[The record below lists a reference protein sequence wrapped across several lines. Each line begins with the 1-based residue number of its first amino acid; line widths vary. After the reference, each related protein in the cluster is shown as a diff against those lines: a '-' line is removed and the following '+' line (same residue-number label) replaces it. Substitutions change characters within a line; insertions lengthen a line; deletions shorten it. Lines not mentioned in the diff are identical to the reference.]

1 LFTSAI
7 IFENCILDNFFS
19 QEQLYIYIRVWQ
31 KMLGYILC
39 NFFAKSSGHP
49 NWALRKTKNLP
60 CQTAHKEATQGRG
73 TLRNVDNFFKK
84 AQNFNF
90 PASYQNLPILLRCL
104 NISPP
109 GTKSITIYKFELSC
123 NENVPTPFLYLFRN

>member
-49 NWALRKTKNLP
+49 NWALRKTKTSPAKLP
-60 CQTAHKEATQGRG
+60 TKKPLKDAGRFETLTIFLKKPKILIFQLPTKICQSFSDAWTS
-73 TLRNVDNFFKK
+73 LRQ
-84 AQNFNF
+84 AQN
-90 PASYQNLPILLRCL
+90 P
-104 NISPP
+104 
-109 GTKSITIYKFELSC
+109 
-123 NENVPTPFLYLFRN
+123 